1 MDITTLYL
9 ISGRKQ
15 LVIVIECTLDDSDV
29 KYIFWDMKYCIFIL
43 LILSNTKKCAGLCT
57 EETTV
62 TTTDTSTEA
71 LKINNQKFDVFKVSQ
86 EDNVCE
92 GLIRFR
98 MKNCPTCQVGFRK
111 LDK

>member
-1 MDITTLYL
+1 MQTT
-9 ISGRKQ
+9 Q
-15 LVIVIECTLDDSDV
+15 DDSDV